1 MMRKGAIV
9 MSKPVKIDLIAGFL
23 GAGKTTFLNKL
34 LKEAYFGEKIAL
46 LENEFGEIPLDG
58 TLLAGYDI
66 AIKEIAN
73 GCICCTLQGNF
84 IDGITALIDTVQ
96 PDRIVIEPTG
106 LAKLPDL
113 CRACALAGEKTP
125 LQINAIITVV
135 DATMLPV
142 FMEVGGAFFQKQI
155 SDAKTLVLSHVQ
167 EMEAG
172 ESIDEAIAAIRA
184 LNQDAPIFA
193 EEWSTLNSLAV
204 LTAAEQ
210 REALSPPTAAAE
222 KTQRWEQRQE
232 HHHEHHH
239 DHDHDHHHHH
249 HGDEEF
255 ASCSVVVKERV
266 STAWLEDFFC
276 RLRGDQGGEI
286 FRAKG
291 LLHTEKGDLRF
302 DDVYGKI
309 SSSPYDFDGDGFF
322 VVIGKHLDS
331 GYWQTL
337 S

>member
-1 MMRKGAIV
+1 MNKV
-9 MSKPVKIDLIAGFL
+9 VKIDLIAGFL

-34 LKEAYFGEKIAL
+34 LQEAYFGEKIAL

-58 TLLAGYDI
+58 TLLAGNDI
-66 AIKEIAN
+66 AIREIAN

-84 IDGITALIDTVQ
+84 IEGITALVDTYA

-113 CRACALAGEKTP
+113 CYACALAGEKTP
-125 LQINAIITVV
+125 LTVNAIITVV

-142 FMEVGGAFFQKQI
+142 FMEVGGEFFQKQI
-155 SDAKTLVLSHVQ
+155 MDAKTVVLSHVQ
-167 EMEAG
+167 EMEEGDSLNDVLAT
-172 ESIDEAIAAIRA
+172 IRS
-184 LNQDAPIFA
+184 LNPHAPVFA

-210 REALSPPTAAAE
+210 REVRCLPAAAE
-222 KTQRWEQRQE
+222 KTHCREN
-232 HHHEHHH
+232 HHEHCHEH
-239 DHDHDHHHHH
+239 DHHDHHH
-249 HGDEEF
+249 GDAEF
-255 ASCSVVVKERV
+255 ASCSVVVKDLV
-266 STAWLEDFFC
+266 SAVWLEDFFH
-276 RLRGDQGGEI
+276 RLRGHQGGEV

-291 LLHTEKGDLRF
+291 LLHTENGDIRF
-302 DDVYGKI
+302 DGVYGKI
-309 SSSPYDFDGDGFF
+309 SSEPYGFKGDGFF

-331 GYWQTL
+331 GYWQAI

>member
-1 MMRKGAIV
+1 
-9 MSKPVKIDLIAGFL
+9 MSKPVKIDLITGFL

-58 TLLAGYDI
+58 TLLSGYDI

-84 IDGITALIDTVQ
+84 IDGITALMNTVQ
-96 PDRIVIEPTG
+96 PDRVVIEPTG

-113 CRACALAGEKTP
+113 CRACALAGEKTA
-125 LQINAIITVV
+125 LQINAVITVV

-142 FMEVGGAFFQKQI
+142 FMEVGGEFFQKQI
-155 SDAKTLVLSHVQ
+155 IDAKTVVLSHVQ

-172 ESIDEAIAAIRA
+172 ESIDEVIAAIRA
-184 LNQDAPIFA
+184 LNRDVPIFA

-204 LTAAEQ
+204 LTAAE
-210 REALSPPTAAAE
+210 RCEALTSPAAAAE
-222 KTQRWEQRQE
+222 KARRREDCKR
-232 HHHEHHH
+232 HHHE
-239 DHDHDHHHHH
+239 DDCDHHHHH
-249 HGDEEF
+249 GEEEF

-266 STAWLEDFFC
+266 SAAWLEDFC
-276 RLRGDQGGEI
+276 HRLRGSRGGEV

-291 LLHTEKGDLRF
+291 LLHTEDGDVRF

-331 GYWQTL
+331 GYWQAL
-337 S
+337 SS

>member
-1 MMRKGAIV
+1 

-34 LKEAYFGEKIAL
+34 LKEAYFGEQIAL

-125 LQINAIITVV
+125 LQINAVITVV

-142 FMEVGGAFFQKQI
+142 FMEVGGEFFQKQI
-155 SDAKTLVLSHVQ
+155 IDAKTVVLSHVQ

-172 ESIDEAIAAIRA
+172 ESIDEVIAAIRV
-184 LNQDAPIFA
+184 LNPDAPIFS

-210 REALSPPTAAAE
+210 CGALSPLAAAE
-222 KTQRWEQRQE
+222 EKV
-232 HHHEHHH
+232 HYHDHGH
-239 DHDHDHHHHH
+239 DHDHHHHHHHH

-266 STAWLEDFFC
+266 SAVWLEDFFH

-291 LLHTEKGDLRF
+291 LLHTENGDVRF
-302 DDVYGKI
+302 DGVYGKI

>member
-1 MMRKGAIV
+1 

-58 TLLAGYDI
+58 TLLAGYGI
-66 AIKEIAN
+66 TIKEIAN

-84 IDGITALIDTVQ
+84 IDGITALMDTVH

-113 CRACALAGEKTP
+113 CQACALAGEKTP

-135 DATMLPV
+135 DATMLPI
-142 FMEVGGAFFQKQI
+142 FMEVGGEFFQKQI
-155 SDAKTLVLSHVQ
+155 VDAKTVVLSHVQ

-172 ESIDEAIAAIRA
+172 ASIDEVMAAIRA
-184 LNQDAPIFA
+184 LNPYAPIFA

-210 REALSPPTAAAE
+210 CETLSPSAAAAE
-222 KTQRWEQRQE
+222 KAHHRE
-232 HHHEHHH
+232 HH
-239 DHDHDHHHHH
+239 HDHDHHHHH
-249 HGDEEF
+249 HHHHHHGDEAF

-266 STAWLEDFFC
+266 SKTWLENFFH

-291 LLHTEKGDLRF
+291 LLHTEKGDVRF

-309 SSSPYDFDGDGFF
+309 SSSPYDFSGDGFF
-322 VVIGKHLDS
+322 VVIGKHLDNS
-331 GYWQTL
+331 YWQAL

>member
-1 MMRKGAIV
+1 

-84 IDGITALIDTVQ
+84 IDGITALVDTVR

-125 LQINAIITVV
+125 LIINAAITVV

-142 FMEVGGAFFQKQI
+142 FMEVGGEFFQKQI
-155 SDAKTLVLSHVQ
+155 IDAKTVVLSHVQ

-172 ESIDEAIAAIRA
+172 ESIDEVIAAIRA
-184 LNQDAPIFA
+184 LNPDAPIFT

-210 REALSPPTAAAE
+210 CGAPPLAAVLENASHRED
-222 KTQRWEQRQE
+222 
-232 HHHEHHH
+232 HHRNRDH
-239 DHDHDHHHHH
+239 DHDHDHHHRH

-255 ASCSVVVKERV
+255 ASCSVVVQERV
-266 STAWLEDFFC
+266 STAWLEDFFH
-276 RLRGDQGGEI
+276 RLREDQGGEI

-291 LLHTEKGDLRF
+291 LLHTEDGDVRF
-302 DDVYGKI
+302 DSVYGKI

-331 GYWQTL
+331 GYWQAL

>member
-1 MMRKGAIV
+1 MC
-9 MSKPVKIDLIAGFL
+9 KPVKIDLITGFL

-84 IDGITALIDTVQ
+84 IDGITALIDTVH

-142 FMEVGGAFFQKQI
+142 FMEVGGEFFQKQI
-155 SDAKTLVLSHVQ
+155 VDAKTVVLSHVQ
-167 EMEAG
+167 ELENL
-172 ESIDEAIAAIRA
+172 EDKEDLKEVLAAVGR
-184 LNQDAPIFA
+184 LNETAPIFA

-210 REALSPPTAAAE
+210 CEASYFPDAAE
-222 KTQRWEQRQE
+222 EET
-232 HHHEHHH
+232 HHRKHCHEHHH
-239 DHDHDHHHHH
+239 DHNHEDHHHH
-249 HGDEEF
+249 GSESF
-255 ASCSVVVKERV
+255 VSCSVVVKERV
-266 STAWLEDFFC
+266 SEAWLDDFFR
-276 RLRGDQGGEI
+276 RLRGGQGGEI

-291 LLHTEKGDLRF
+291 LLHTEKGDIRF

-309 SSSPYDFDGDGFF
+309 SSSPYDFSGDGFF

-331 GYWQTL
+331 GYWQAL